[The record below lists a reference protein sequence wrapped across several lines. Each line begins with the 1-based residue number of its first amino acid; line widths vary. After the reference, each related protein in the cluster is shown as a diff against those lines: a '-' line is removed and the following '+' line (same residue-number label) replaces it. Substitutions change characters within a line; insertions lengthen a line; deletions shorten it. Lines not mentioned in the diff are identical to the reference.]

1 MAIDIIVGFTG
12 VILTII
18 LSSISLAYW
27 LGKKFEGVEAR
38 FKLIDER
45 FITINERF
53 KHIEERFTQI
63 DERFKAIDE
72 RFKIIDDRFNRVEE
86 RLNHIEKRLDSLENR
101 FHSLENRFSMFS
113 EYVRAIY
120 FTLVDFMTLKGLF
133 TESERLYLIRELDK
147 FTKLYETPPLN
158 PLKPEELKF
167 IKEVIQELK
176 EKPVKEIEL
185 WKLEKLVEIADRLTR
200 EEPSRLSA
208 EFLVKAYMLYSI
220 IRSEKIREEEK
231 ARKHSSIISPPS

>member
-45 FITINERF
+45 FIMINERF
-53 KHIEERFTQI
+53 KHIEERFIQI

-101 FHSLENRFSMFS
+101 FSIFS

-120 FTLVDFMTLKGLF
+120 STLVDFMTLKGLF

>member
-101 FHSLENRFSMFS
+101 FSMFS

-120 FTLVDFMTLKGLF
+120 STLVDFMTLKGLF

>member
-1 MAIDIIVGFTG
+1 MWCKMAIDIIVGFTG

-45 FITINERF
+45 FIMINERF
-53 KHIEERFTQI
+53 KHIEERFIQI

-101 FHSLENRFSMFS
+101 FSIFS

-120 FTLVDFMTLKGLF
+120 STLVDFMTLKGLF

>member
-72 RFKIIDDRFNRVEE
+72 KFKIIDDRFNRVEE
-86 RLNHIEKRLDSLENR
+86 RLNRIEKRLD
-101 FHSLENRFSMFS
+101 SLENRFSMFS

-120 FTLVDFMTLKGLF
+120 STLVDFMTLKGLF

-231 ARKHSSIISPPS
+231 ARKHSSIISTS